1 MRTKNSIKN
10 VVVAA
15 LLNLITIII
24 GLVSQKIFISSLG
37 TDYLGVNGLF
47 TNIIS
52 MLGIVELGLG
62 SAIIYNLYKPIAT
75 NNKKQIKS
83 LMHFYKT
90 SYRIIAAVI
99 TVIGILI
106 IPFLGIIA
114 KDANISESLII
125 VYLLFLVDI
134 VCSYLLTYKR
144 SILYANQKSYIINI
158 VHIGYLVL
166 MNFFQIFILIYT
178 KNYYLYLI
186 IKIVARLIENI
197 IITYIANRLY
207 PILQE
212 KDVEPLDKTTKEDI
226 FIKIKA
232 LLFHKIGGFIVLG
245 SDNIIISTFLG
256 VTTVGLYSNYNMII
270 NVLVNLSNQVFS
282 AITASV
288 GNLLVTSNKK
298 KTFSV
303 YKNISF
309 ANTWLAGFAAIG
321 LLTCMDSFV
330 SIWLGEKYV
339 LSIGVLLTL
348 CINLYLQITRYTNNS
363 FKEAAGIFYEDRY
376 VPIIESLV
384 NIIMSIILLHFFGL
398 AGVFMGTICSNLV
411 LHLYSYPKFVYTK
424 LFKKN
429 YRSYYI
435 SFTKNLL
442 LMTVIGA
449 ITFGTSRI
457 INFDNQILNLL
468 WDVIICIIVPNLLL
482 YLYYRKTPE
491 LSYYM
496 NLLKSML
503 SKVLKKDV
511 HINRFVKINIL
522 SITSIICLIIFL
534 YLLFSINIL
543 SVKVLTLVV
552 LSLLIIN
559 ILGIILINLKKK
571 IINIIGIVIM
581 IISILLSGIG
591 SYYLYH
597 TNAFLNETFSKEKKE
612 TTTYYIVTSK
622 ENKYNK
628 KSDIKGKVYYY
639 KNSANIKGILK
650 KIKEDLNV
658 KISAYD
664 DVTSMINDIINQKI
678 DFMLIDK
685 TSYHAIL
692 NLKEKIE
699 KEKMKV
705 VYKFDIEKT
714 TKNQSK
720 EKEAFNIYIRGIDS
734 DGLSDYNAIATVNTR
749 THEIL
754 LTSIPRDYYMEI
766 YGTNGKKD
774 SLSHMFIYPDGTSKK
789 SLEQFFDITLD
800 YSVNITPEGVVDLVD
815 KIGGITYCSDQSFDA
830 YIVAL
835 NSTDKRR
842 HGPLYIKEGC
852 QQLDGMETYAVA
864 HERNSFVGRDR
875 MRQKNCQKIII
886 AVFEKLKST
895 NSFINYKEILDSV
908 SNLYSTDIPREVITK
923 VVQDTID
930 GAEWNIMTQ
939 SVDGTDKWDA
949 DIAIL
954 KDKGYA
960 MIPNESDV
968 INATKKINELL
979 KKK

>member
-75 NNKKQIKS
+75 NNKNQIKS
-83 LMHFYKT
+83 LMHFYKI
-90 SYRIIAAVI
+90 SYRIIAVVI

-166 MNFFQIFILIYT
+166 MNFFQILILIYT

-186 IKIVARLIENI
+186 IKIVARLIENM

-207 PILQE
+207 SILQE
-212 KDVEPLDKTTKEDI
+212 KDVEPLDKTTKKDI
-226 FIKIKA
+226 FTKIKA

-376 VPIIESLV
+376 IPIIESLV

-435 SFTKNLL
+435 SFVKNLL

-449 ITFGTSRI
+449 ITFGTARI
-457 INFDNQILNLL
+457 INFNNQILNLL
-468 WDVIICIIVPNLLL
+468 WDVIICIIIPNLLL

-491 LSYYM
+491 LSYYI

-511 HINRFVKINIL
+511 HINRFVKINVL
-522 SITSIICLIIFL
+522 SIISIICLIIFL
-534 YLLFSINIL
+534 YLLFSVNIL
-543 SVKVLTLVV
+543 SVKVLALII

-571 IINIIGIVIM
+571 MIGIIIM

-597 TNAFLNETFSKEKKE
+597 TNVFLNETFSKEKKE

-628 KSDIKGKVYYY
+628 KSDIKGSVYYY
-639 KNSANIKGILK
+639 RNSANIKGVLK
-650 KIKEDLNV
+650 KVKENLNV
-658 KISAYD
+658 KTSAYD
-664 DVTSMINDIINQKI
+664 DVTSMINDVINQKI

-685 TSYHAIL
+685 ISYHAVL
-692 NLKEKIE
+692 NLKGKIE
-699 KEKMKV
+699 NEKMKV
-705 VYKFDIEKT
+705 VYKFKVEKT
-714 TKNQSK
+714 IRNQSK
-720 EKEAFNIYIRGIDS
+720 VKEAFNIYIRGLDS
-734 DGLSDYNAIATVNTR
+734 DGLIDYNAIATVNTR

-774 SLSHMFIYPDGTSKK
+774 SLSHMFIYPEGTSKR
-789 SLEQFFDITLD
+789 SLEQFFEITLD
-800 YSVNITPEGVVDLVD
+800 YSVNITPEGVVDVVD
-815 KIGGITYCSDQSFDA
+815 RIGGITYCSDQSFDA

-852 QQLDGMETYAVA
+852 QQLDGMKTYAVA
-864 HERNSFVGRDR
+864 HERNSFIGRDR

-886 AVFEKLKST
+886 AIFEKLKST
-895 NSFINYKEILDSV
+895 NSFINYREILDSI
-908 SNLYSTDIPREVITK
+908 SNLYSTDIPRKVITK
-923 VVQDTID
+923 VAQDTID
-930 GAEWNIMTQ
+930 GVEWRFITQ
-939 SVDGTDKWDA
+939 SVDGSDDWDA
-949 DIAIL
+949 DIAL
-954 KDKGYA
+954 LNDKGYA
-960 MIPNESDV
+960 MIPNETDV
-968 INATKKINELL
+968 INASKKINELL